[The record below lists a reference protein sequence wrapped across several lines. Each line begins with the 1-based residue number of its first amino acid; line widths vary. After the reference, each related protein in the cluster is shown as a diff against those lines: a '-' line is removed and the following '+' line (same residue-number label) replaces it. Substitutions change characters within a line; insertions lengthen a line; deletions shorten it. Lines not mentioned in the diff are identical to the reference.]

1 MGIILFILLSFCC
14 VSLLFFWNLF
24 FRTFLNFLIAFQFTS
39 AVRIGIGF
47 ISIIRLTIRRIYAFS
62 GTFFIFI
69 LLFKLLRLYA
79 ILFWFFI
86 IDGLRRLTVTIFWTF
101 AIVTY
106 RLGLKSFFLYLFL
119 DQGLYLRFIF
129 WLSFWWYYNL
139 LLLLIPLL

>member
-24 FRTFLNFLIAFQFTS
+24 FRAFLNFLITLQFTS
-39 AVRIGIGF
+39 AIRIRIRF
-47 ISIIRLTIRRIYAFS
+47 ISIIRLTIRRIYAFCW
-62 GTFFIFI
+62 TLFIFI
-69 LLFKLLRLYA
+69 LLFKLLRLAA
-79 ILFWFFI
+79 IIFWFLI

-101 AIVTY
+101 TIVTY

-129 WLSFWWYYNL
+129 WLSLGWYYNL